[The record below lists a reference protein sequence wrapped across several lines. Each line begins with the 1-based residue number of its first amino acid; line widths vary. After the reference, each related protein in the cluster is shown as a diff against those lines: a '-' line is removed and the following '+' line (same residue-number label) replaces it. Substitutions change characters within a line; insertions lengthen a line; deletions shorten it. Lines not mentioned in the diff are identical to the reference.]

1 MQVVQVSFR
10 PGTAYTYRWDGDV
23 PLAVGESVAVPA
35 AGTPPSGLSIQL
47 IGQVVKIGSDY
58 AGPLVAVT
66 ERIIEEKEQR
76 CYLRWEQL
84 QLPLH

>member
-23 PLAVGESVAVPA
+23 PLAVGESVAVP
-35 AGTPPSGLSIQL
+35 PPGLSIQL